1 LVSSKGMR
9 GQQKISQETCPRGDA
24 MKSRGTGGGPSIPAA
39 QPEKTSRGADRLMER
54 VIARDNMLLAL
65 QRVKEN
71 RGAPGVDGVTV
82 DQMEQYCRDHW
93 PRIREELLAGTYKP
107 QPVRRVEIPKPDGGV
122 RNLGIPNVIDRLI
135 QQALHQVL
143 TPIFEPT
150 FSEYSY
156 GFRPNRSA
164 HDAVRQARRYAE
176 EGYEWV
182 VDIDLDK
189 FFDRANHDMLMARV
203 AREVADKRV
212 LKLIRRYLQAGV
224 MINGVVVRS
233 EEGTPQGGPLS
244 PLLSNILLT
253 DLDRELEKR
262 GHRFVRY
269 ADDCNIYVRSRR
281 AGERVMESIKTFIE
295 KKLKLKVNETKSAVD
310 KPTKRK
316 FLGFSMYKHKGRL
329 KIRLASQTKKRLKN
343 KLREMTCRSQ
353 GISMQERIR
362 IINGYLRG
370 WIGYYALVETPSVFR
385 DIEAWLRRRLR
396 MCLWVQWKRIRTRY
410 SKLRFLGLSHG
421 EAWKMANTR
430 KGHWRISKWLNT
442 ALSNNY
448 WEQQGLISLT
458 ELYRTLRYA

>member
-1 LVSSKGMR
+1 
-9 GQQKISQETCPRGDA
+9 
-24 MKSRGTGGGPSIPAA
+24 
-39 QPEKTSRGADRLMER
+39 
-54 VIARDNMLLAL
+54 MLLAL

-82 DQMEQYCRDHW
+82 DQLEQYCRDHW

-212 LKLIRRYLQAGV
+212 LKLIRRYLQA
-224 MINGVVVRS
+224 S
-233 EEGTPQGGPLS
+233 
-244 PLLSNILLT
+244 
-253 DLDRELEKR
+253 
-262 GHRFVRY
+262 
-269 ADDCNIYVRSRR
+269 DD
-281 AGERVMESIKTFIE
+281 
-295 KKLKLKVNETKSAVD
+295 
-310 KPTKRK
+310 
-316 FLGFSMYKHKGRL
+316 
-329 KIRLASQTKKRLKN
+329 
-343 KLREMTCRSQ
+343 
-353 GISMQERIR
+353 
-362 IINGYLRG
+362 
-370 WIGYYALVETPSVFR
+370 
-385 DIEAWLRRRLR
+385 
-396 MCLWVQWKRIRTRY
+396 
-410 SKLRFLGLSHG
+410 
-421 EAWKMANTR
+421 
-430 KGHWRISKWLNT
+430 
-442 ALSNNY
+442 
-448 WEQQGLISLT
+448 
-458 ELYRTLRYA
+458 

>member
-1 LVSSKGMR
+1 
-9 GQQKISQETCPRGDA
+9 
-24 MKSRGTGGGPSIPAA
+24 
-39 QPEKTSRGADRLMER
+39 
-54 VIARDNMLLAL
+54 
-65 QRVKEN
+65 
-71 RGAPGVDGVTV
+71 
-82 DQMEQYCRDHW
+82 
-93 PRIREELLAGTYKP
+93 
-107 QPVRRVEIPKPDGGV
+107 
-122 RNLGIPNVIDRLI
+122 
-135 QQALHQVL
+135 
-143 TPIFEPT
+143 
-150 FSEYSY
+150 
-156 GFRPNRSA
+156 
-164 HDAVRQARRYAE
+164 
-176 EGYEWV
+176 
-182 VDIDLDK
+182 
-189 FFDRANHDMLMARV
+189 
-203 AREVADKRV
+203 
-212 LKLIRRYLQAGV
+212 
-224 MINGVVVRS
+224 
-233 EEGTPQGGPLS
+233 
-244 PLLSNILLT
+244 
-253 DLDRELEKR
+253 
-262 GHRFVRY
+262 
-269 ADDCNIYVRSRR
+269 
-281 AGERVMESIKTFIE
+281 MESIKTFIE